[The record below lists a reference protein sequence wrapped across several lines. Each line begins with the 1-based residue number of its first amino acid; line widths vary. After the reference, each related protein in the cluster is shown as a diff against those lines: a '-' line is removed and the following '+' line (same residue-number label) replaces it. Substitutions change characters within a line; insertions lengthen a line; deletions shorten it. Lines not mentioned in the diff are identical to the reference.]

1 MVKLSAL
8 VQVQIIYSRFKV
20 KVQKIYMGHH
30 LTECLFTHKKIFP
43 VSPFPVLSVKLRKHR
58 REEEALS
65 YDNYRK
71 VISQING
78 GQQRGGGGIMKKRH
92 QAKLTDKWSTI
103 SNIIKLHFCND
114 HIHPQ
119 AIGVWVWMM
128 TTSSGDWDTSL
139 STLRYLHSWVH
150 TAQIQVQHSP
160 SRNM

>member
-20 KVQKIYMGHH
+20 QVQKIYMGHH
-30 LTECLFTHKKIFP
+30 LTECLFTHTKKILP
-43 VSPFPVLSVKLRKHR
+43 MSPFPVFSVKLRKHR

-92 QAKLTDKWSTI
+92 LAKLTDRPS
-103 SNIIKLHFCND
+103 
-114 HIHPQ
+114 
-119 AIGVWVWMM
+119 AI
-128 TTSSGDWDTSL
+128 
-139 STLRYLHSWVH
+139 
-150 TAQIQVQHSP
+150 
-160 SRNM
+160 